1 MPQNNTKKN
10 SCTCLSSTGLKQDI
24 YSVLCIPD
32 AILPFFKKEDKGT
45 LNCQAY
51 EIFLKKHNPDILFL
65 MPAFLSEQM
74 CKGRAGRIAIKS
86 LPLRT
91 RHAFSC
97 IYSVASPATYLGEL
111 LSIFVSPVGVFPF
124 FTCCCQLEQEHI

>member
-32 AILPFFKKEDKGT
+32 AILPFFKKEDKVT

-65 MPAFLSEQM
+65 MPAFRADVQG
-74 CKGRAGRIAIKS
+74 KGWQNSNKVTS
-86 LPLRT
+86 T
-91 RHAFSC
+91 
-97 IYSVASPATYLGEL
+97 EDQ
-111 LSIFVSPVGVFPF
+111 
-124 FTCCCQLEQEHI
+124 TCLFLHL